1 MKWIRILASAVAMT
15 TFAGITEAAISDCP
29 APHGVVEVVLP
40 SGLPGILRDRIGDV
54 ALPGEPFDS
63 TDVYAKGHKHRRYI
77 FVWNIGSRWIVAM
90 EQGGITLRAAIF
102 AYDLGKDGKGAVL
115 IEESI
120 AFPES
125 ACASATK
132 LVEKRNQIGHGK

>member
-1 MKWIRILASAVAMT
+1 MAMKWIRILASAVAMT

-77 FVWNIGSRWIVAM
+77 FVWNIGSRWIVAT
-90 EQGGITLRAAIF
+90 EQGGIALRSAIF
-102 AYDLGKDGKGAVL
+102 VYDLSKDGKTATL
-115 IEESI
+115 IDERMGLVNNVCT
-120 AFPES
+120 A
-125 ACASATK
+125 ASK
-132 LVEKRNQIGHGK
+132 LAAP